1 MRKTTKKG
9 LAALLALTVVLCG
22 GCASKEQNAKE
33 AEGDSSVRLTIMQE
47 LFSDQAPDMENN
59 AWYHALEE
67 KMGIEI
73 EINYVPTLSY
83 EEKVTTLIASKGLP
97 KIFSANGNVL
107 MNNNMIQA
115 MDGGGFW
122 TLDDYLKDYPNL
134 YNFIGEQT
142 WENCKR
148 NGKIY
153 GIPKTRILGRC
164 GYVIRQDW
172 LDNLG
177 LDMPETFEEFKEVMR
192 AFTEDDPDGN
202 GVDDTYGFVS
212 SYQGPYNREWNG
224 LEFLAV
230 AMGAPNEWRY
240 ENGEMVP
247 DFATDQW
254 LTMLTYIKDMYDSGY
269 MNKDFAEITA
279 NDRTSAFDQGKCGVI
294 FCTTDDI
301 STRSANLTQV
311 VPEAVCEVG
320 SALHFEGEEPK
331 CVSTKGFNGLVM
343 FNRFGDGAIQT
354 EEELKEILG
363 IYDSLCTQEYQDFM
377 AYGVKGVHYEVQ
389 DEKRVM
395 IMDQG
400 TGKTQLSVDTADGLN
415 QSFPYPPYFRK
426 DDDSQM
432 LTDLYDSIEYRN
444 QHLVT
449 NDSIGL
455 QSDTYDELS
464 SELDNMMMD
473 ADVKYIMGSI
483 DADGYRKCVDQWRE
497 RGGADVIREYTEQY
511 AEYKLNEQ

>member
-1 MRKTTKKG
+1 M
-9 LAALLALTVVLCG
+9 LCG

-59 AWYHALEE
+59 AWYNALEE

-269 MNKDFAEITA
+269 MNKDFAG
-279 NDRTSAFDQGKCGVI
+279 N
-294 FCTTDDI
+294 
-301 STRSANLTQV
+301 
-311 VPEAVCEVG
+311 
-320 SALHFEGEEPK
+320 H
-331 CVSTKGFNGLVM
+331 
-343 FNRFGDGAIQT
+343 
-354 EEELKEILG
+354 
-363 IYDSLCTQEYQDFM
+363 
-377 AYGVKGVHYEVQ
+377 
-389 DEKRVM
+389 
-395 IMDQG
+395 
-400 TGKTQLSVDTADGLN
+400 
-415 QSFPYPPYFRK
+415 RK
-426 DDDSQM
+426 
-432 LTDLYDSIEYRN
+432 
-444 QHLVT
+444 
-449 NDSIGL
+449 
-455 QSDTYDELS
+455 
-464 SELDNMMMD
+464 
-473 ADVKYIMGSI
+473 
-483 DADGYRKCVDQWRE
+483 
-497 RGGADVIREYTEQY
+497 
-511 AEYKLNEQ
+511 